1 MLGEGGVRTGEES
14 SEHRHE
20 LSLQRLALIGRKGLT
35 FGGFIHCL
43 AARGTASVRKRERN
57 FPKRYT
63 KRKRKGLKGTETAP
77 GRAGSPRRAVAAAFR
92 AQPRISRSSRE
103 GIGGRKVAL
112 HLPEGR
118 NTPQPPDY
126 APTKATA
133 DSCQHKQKVGSKGK
147 AAA

>member
-14 SEHRHE
+14 SEHQHE

-63 KRKRKGLKGTETAP
+63 KRKRIGLKGKETAP
-77 GRAGSPRRAVAAAFR
+77 GRAGSPLRAVAAAFR

-103 GIGGRKVAL
+103 GIGERKVAL